1 MKLVVFVAAAVT
13 LAILGNASWAQ
24 GFPVRPIRIV
34 VGFPPGG
41 GVDVLAR
48 ILGPKMSES
57 LGQPVVVDNRVGAG
71 GTIASDVVARATPD
85 GHTILI
91 VSASHAVT
99 ASMYKKLTYD
109 PVKDFKAISLVASSP
124 NVLLSNVDFPAQ
136 SVNELIKMA
145 RANPGGINYASGG
158 IGTTGHLSAELL
170 SLLAG
175 MQLIHVPY
183 KGNPLALVDLMAG
196 RVQLMFTTVPTA
208 LPQIKAGRV
217 RAIAVTS
224 AKRFV
229 TLSDTPTVAEA
240 VRGYE
245 SANWFG
251 ALAPKG
257 TPLAIVSKLHAE
269 MAKALANKD
278 VADSIWRQGAEP
290 LSSTPG
296 EFEAYL
302 KSEIAKWTRTAD
314 KAGIRTE

>member
-13 LAILGNASWAQ
+13 LVILGNASWAQ
-24 GFPVRPIRIV
+24 SFPVRPIRIV

-145 RANPGGINYASGG
+145 RANPGSINYASGG

-240 VRGYE
+240 VQGYE

-251 ALAPKG
+251 VLAPNG

-269 MAKALANKD
+269 MAKALANKE

-302 KSEIAKWTRTAD
+302 KSEIAKWTRTVD
-314 KAGIRTE
+314 RAGIRME